1 MATPMRAPNFAGAAT
16 DFTADQVMNRNRAR
30 REGPRAPGIGLAQ
43 WTSSNRRTGLFQHTF
58 RGRPAGARILFDMD
72 AQVDYLAIEL
82 ATRFT
87 GVNGVL
93 RRSGVSLDDAS
104 DEVVYRF
111 EVPGAILGADG
122 HPLPRTNPAVLAVF
136 RRRRES
142 SRRAL
147 RVYRERHPE
156 AGESGGDQGFEASRA
171 GADRLV
177 AAARLGEWTES
188 FLVGEEVDSAAGGF
202 IRWLQD
208 ALNRVLGLSL
218 AVDGIAGPQTRQAIR
233 KFQARQG
240 LTVDGIAGQR
250 TQAALRQALQ
260 QLDAVTPPPGGTPAQ
275 TAGVGGKSLVPC
287 TGLRSPEIIDRFGF
301 GSANV
306 LPTHQPQIIR
316 IARCIVASLGTM
328 HPVNNLDVVGHTD
341 PVGTEA
347 ANLDLGRRRAE
358 AVKRELLR
366 TIDRIRPGTSARI
379 VINAS
384 SQGESRPVPAAD
396 PSSSR
401 RVEVFMTLPPR
412 PVPPR
417 PPIKPPKPVPPS
429 PPPVP
434 DNVRDLLRR
443 VGEALESI
451 LQWVPDAVRDT
462 FCPGITTPKTLRFLS
477 ATEQAEAHTV
487 YGSSLDFS
495 RIIITNGLG
504 CGGRP
509 FTVAF
514 PVGSDWWVALNQG
527 TVASFATRPKSDTL
541 IHELAHA
548 WQSQHH
554 GSDPT
559 AFMRNSI
566 INQARAAALS
576 AIGVEAS
583 AYAYIPGKP
592 FAEYGAEQIAEQVED
607 SYNGTGSPT
616 PAIPRHIHSVAAGVA
631 DPDNVASLTVLT
643 GFERRATAGVI
654 WP

>member
-1 MATPMRAPNFAGAAT
+1 MIPEVTRADPRVQQLVPFVTERGPIVNWARVADDQRMLRVMELLVNDHGFSVNAAAGLVGNLWSESGVMPNRIEESAMATPMRAPNFAGAAT

-43 WTSSNRRTGLFQHTF
+43 WTIANRRTGLFQHTF

-72 AQVDYLAIEL
+72 AQVDYLATEL

-111 EVPGAILGADG
+111 EAPGAILDADG

-156 AGESGGDQGFEASRA
+156 AGEGGDQGFEAPRA
-171 GADRLV
+171 GVDRLV

-202 IRWLQD
+202 VRWLQD

-233 KFQARQG
+233 QFQARQG

-260 QLDAVTPPPGGTPAQ
+260 QLDAVTPPPGGTPAP
-275 TAGVGGKSLVPC
+275 TAGAGGKSLVAC
-287 TGLRSPEIIDRFGF
+287 AGLRSPEIIDRFGF
-301 GSANV
+301 GSADV

-316 IARCIVASLGTM
+316 IARCIVASLGTA
-328 HPVNNLDVVGHTD
+328 HPVNNLDVVGHAD

-366 TIDRIRPGTSARI
+366 TIDRIRPGTAARI

-396 PSSSR
+396 PALSR

-412 PVPPR
+412 PAPPFPRVRRSSRRYRCHHLRRQCRTTFANFCVASARPSRVSCNGCRMRCAIPFVPELPHRRLCGSCPR
-417 PPIKPPKPVPPS
+417 P
-429 PPPVP
+429 
-434 DNVRDLLRR
+434 NRLRR
-443 VGEALESI
+443 VPFMA
-451 LQWVPDAVRDT
+451 AVW
-462 FCPGITTPKTLRFLS
+462 IS
-477 ATEQAEAHTV
+477 A
-487 YGSSLDFS
+487 GSSLLTD
-495 RIIITNGLG
+495 
-504 CGGRP
+504 
-509 FTVAF
+509 
-514 PVGSDWWVALNQG
+514 
-527 TVASFATRPKSDTL
+527 
-541 IHELAHA
+541 
-548 WQSQHH
+548 
-554 GSDPT
+554 
-559 AFMRNSI
+559 
-566 INQARAAALS
+566 
-576 AIGVEAS
+576 
-583 AYAYIPGKP
+583 
-592 FAEYGAEQIAEQVED
+592 
-607 SYNGTGSPT
+607 
-616 PAIPRHIHSVAAGVA
+616 SVAVA
-631 DPDNVASLTVLT
+631 AHSQWRFLLVRSGGLPSIKV
-643 GFERRATAGVI
+643 
-654 WP
+654 P